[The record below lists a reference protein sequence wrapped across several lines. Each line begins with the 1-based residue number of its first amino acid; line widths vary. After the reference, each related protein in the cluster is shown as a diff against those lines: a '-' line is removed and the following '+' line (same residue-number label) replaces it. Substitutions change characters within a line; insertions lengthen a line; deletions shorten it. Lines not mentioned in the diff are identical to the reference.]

1 MELRTYLKINP
12 ADSVVVCLQ
21 PKKKEEIIEV
31 DGTSVTLN
39 QDTPA
44 GHKVLI
50 KDVRQG
56 EDIIKY
62 GYPIGHAREDLK
74 AGDWVNENN
83 LKTNLSGTLEYT
95 YQPVGEELNI
105 PVENRTFR
113 GYIRKNGDVGV
124 RNEIWIVPTVGC
136 VNGIAERL
144 ADQLRKEIADDDS
157 IAAVYAWHHNYGCS
171 QLSDDHENT
180 RKVLRDIC
188 LHPNAGAVLVLS
200 LGCENNQPE
209 DFMQMLGDY
218 DKERI
223 KLLVT
228 QRVEGDEV
236 EAGMN
241 LLRELYAVAS
251 QDHREEVPVSKLR
264 VGLKCGGS
272 DGFSGITA
280 NPLVGEFSDWLVA
293 QGGTSVLTEVP
304 EMFGAETILMNRC
317 RTEELFQ
324 QTVSMI
330 NNFKNYF
337 LSHGEPV
344 GENPS
349 PGNKAGGISTLE
361 DKALGCTQKCG
372 KAPVSGVMEY
382 GDRLTATGLNLLS
395 APGNDLVASTALAS
409 CGCHLVLFTTGR
421 GTPFGTFVPTMKI
434 ATNPTLA
441 KNKPSWVDFSAGQL
455 IEGRTM
461 QELVPE
467 FIDKVLSV
475 ASGELAR
482 NEENGY
488 REISIFKNGV
498 TL

>member
-1 MELRTYLKINP
+1 MELATYLKINP

-21 PKKKEEIIEV
+21 PKKKGEIIET
-31 DGTSVTLN
+31 DGKKIIIN

-44 GHKVLI
+44 GHKILI
-50 KDVRQG
+50 KDVKQG

-95 YQPVGEELNI
+95 YNPVGEELAI
-105 PVENRTFR
+105 KKENRTFK
-113 GYIRKNGDVGV
+113 GYKRKNGDVGV

-136 VNGIAERL
+136 VNGIAEKL
-144 ADQLRKEIADDDS
+144 AEKLRKETKLEGVDNI
-157 IAAVYAWHHNYGCS
+157 YAWHHNYGCS
-171 QLSDDHENT
+171 QLSEDHENT

-188 LHPNAGAVLVLS
+188 LHPNAGGVLVLS
-200 LGCENNQPE
+200 LGCENNQPD
-209 DFMQMLGDY
+209 DFMAMLGDY
-218 DKERI
+218 DKDRI

-228 QRVEGDEV
+228 QKVEGDEI
-236 EAGMN
+236 EAGMTI
-241 LLRELYAVAS
+241 LRDLYDIARKD
-251 QDHREEVPVSKLR
+251 QREAVPVSELR

-317 RTEELFQ
+317 RTEELFN

-330 NNFKNYF
+330 NNFKEYF

-382 GDRLTATGLNLLS
+382 GDRLKNKGLNLLS

-409 CGCHLVLFTTGR
+409 CGCHIVLFTTGR

-455 IEGRTM
+455 VEGRTM

-467 FIDKVLSV
+467 FIDKVLAV
-475 ASGELAR
+475 ASGQPAK
-482 NEENGY
+482 NEENDY